1 MCNVT
6 AVTKVLRP
14 LHDGERDALSRRI
27 IGLMSEIRRKW
38 KQGEDREERGRG
50 KRER

>member
-1 MCNVT
+1 MRNVA

-14 LHDGERDALSRRI
+14 LHGGERDALSRRI